1 MPMMTMGL
9 DNRFPADD
17 ATPCTV
23 FAAELATDTI
33 VLPAVLATAPIELV
47 TVPPNCSGIEII
59 LFANPPTVLMI

>member
-1 MPMMTMGL
+1 MPMMTTGL

-23 FAAELATDTI
+23 FAAELATDPI

-47 TVPPNCSGIEII
+47 TLPTSYPGIEII
-59 LFANPPTVLMI
+59 LFANPPMVLMI